1 MEKIIKRGLKSLRFL
16 INWILKMAKKLLNLD
31 TTSGALSFEDSES
44 LPSGTTNQT
53 LRHDGTNWVANSG
66 VQFYDYSSFGKI
78 SELVVTPNVETP
90 YSYQPKVTIS
100 TGDGRFVQLANI
112 NLRAYASEF
121 DSYDVNLEIDGNGN
135 GSLKFWNPTTAIRSD
150 FGININNENYVFL
163 CQNSTDSTIYA
174 GIKDNGTML
183 LSSISGL
190 GSALLE
196 ATSDGTIQRSA
207 TALTKTKIIN
217 RVLTS
222 ASSIHSFDNTDLGIS
237 GDLRDKIISFE
248 LLRKTGA
255 NDYFSLGELVQ
266 TDKTITS
273 GAVTFATGEIP
284 IGDTIRLAIT
294 YTD

>member
-1 MEKIIKRGLKSLRFL
+1 
-16 INWILKMAKKLLNLD
+16 MAKKLLNLD
-31 TTSGALSFEDSES
+31 TTSGALSFEYSES